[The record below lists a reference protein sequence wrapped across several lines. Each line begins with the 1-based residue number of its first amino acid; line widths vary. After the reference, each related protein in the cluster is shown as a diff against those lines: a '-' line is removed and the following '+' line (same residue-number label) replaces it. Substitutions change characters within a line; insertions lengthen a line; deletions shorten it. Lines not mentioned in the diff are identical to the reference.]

1 MTADV
6 NELSGAIAKILV
18 ILSLFILVFTLL
30 TCFANVVLFG
40 KIFGKKSKKKWLSF
54 VPFVNDY
61 IIYDT
66 FWNTKMF
73 ALYIVVNFVMQ
84 VVTRFAS
91 EKSASI
97 SVLYMVATLIV
108 LFLDIA
114 IMTHIATSFGK
125 TGFSNVLWSIGLFA
139 LYPLF
144 IVILAKRNEFT
155 PEVAENIKKKAEER
169 EKRKAERAA
178 EKEARKKREKREKR
192 SRSVKACF
200 CNAKIY

>member
-6 NELSGAIAKILV
+6 SELSGAIAKILV
-18 ILSLFILVFTLL
+18 ILSLFLLVFTLL

-40 KIFGKKSKKKWLSF
+40 KIFGKESKKKWLSF

-61 IIYDT
+61 ILYDT

-84 VVTRFAS
+84 VVTRFAR
-91 EKSASI
+91 EKSTSI

-144 IVILAKRNEFT
+144 VVILAKRNEFT
-155 PEVAENIKKKAEER
+155 PEVTESIKKKAEER
-169 EKRKAERAA
+169 EKRKAEKAA
-178 EKEARKKREKREKR
+178 EKEARKKEKREK
-192 SRSVKACF
+192 KEAGL
-200 CNAKIY
+200 

>member
-6 NELSGAIAKILV
+6 NELSGGIAKILV
-18 ILSLFILVFTLL
+18 ILSIFILVFTLL
-30 TCFANVVLFG
+30 KCFANVVLFG
-40 KIFGKKSKKKWLSF
+40 KIFGKESKKKWLSF

-97 SVLYMVATLIV
+97 SVL
-108 LFLDIA
+108 
-114 IMTHIATSFGK
+114 
-125 TGFSNVLWSIGLFA
+125 
-139 LYPLF
+139 
-144 IVILAKRNEFT
+144 
-155 PEVAENIKKKAEER
+155 
-169 EKRKAERAA
+169 
-178 EKEARKKREKREKR
+178 
-192 SRSVKACF
+192 
-200 CNAKIY
+200 

>member
-1 MTADV
+1 MTADA

-40 KIFGKKSKKKWLSF
+40 KIFGKESKKKWLSF

-84 VVTRFAS
+84 VVTRFAR

-144 IVILAKRNEFT
+144 VVILAKRNEFT
-155 PEVAENIKKKAEER
+155 PEVTESIKKKAEER
-169 EKRKAERAA
+169 EKRKAEKTA
-178 EKEARKKREKREKR
+178 EKEARKKEKREK
-192 SRSVKACF
+192 KEAGL
-200 CNAKIY
+200 

>member
-1 MTADV
+1 MTVDA
-6 NELSGAIAKILV
+6 NELSDTIAQILT
-18 ILSLFILVFTLL
+18 ILLLFLLVL
-30 TCFANVVLFG
+30 TCFANVVLFR
-40 KIFGKKSKKKWLSF
+40 KIFGKESKKKWLSF

-114 IMTHIATSFGK
+114 IMIHIATSFDK

-155 PEVAENIKKKAEER
+155 PEVTESIKKKTEER
-169 EKRKAERAA
+169 EKRKAEKTA
-178 EKEARKKREKREKR
+178 EKEARKKEKREK
-192 SRSVKACF
+192 KEAGL
-200 CNAKIY
+200 

>member
-54 VPFVNDY
+54 VPFVNDF
-61 IIYDT
+61 ILYDT

-84 VVTRFAS
+84 VITRFAS
-91 EKSASI
+91 EKSAII
-97 SVLYMVATLIV
+97 SVLYMIATLIV
-108 LFLDIA
+108 LLLDIA

-144 IVILAKRNEFT
+144 VVILAKRNEFT
-155 PEVAENIKKKAEER
+155 PEVTQSIKKKAEER
-169 EKRKAERAA
+169 EKRKAEKKA
-178 EKEARKKREKREKR
+178 EKEARKKEKKE
-192 SRSVKACF
+192 AGL
-200 CNAKIY
+200 

>member
-169 EKRKAERAA
+169 EKRKTERAA
-178 EKEARKKREKREKR
+178 EKEARKKREEREK
-192 SRSVKACF
+192 KEAGL
-200 CNAKIY
+200 

>member
-18 ILSLFILVFTLL
+18 ILSIFILVFTLL
-30 TCFANVVLFG
+30 TCFANVILFG
-40 KIFGKKSKKKWLSF
+40 KIFGKESKKKWLSF

-91 EKSASI
+91 EKSVSI

-144 IVILAKRNEFT
+144 VVILAKRNEFT
-155 PEVAENIKKKAEER
+155 PEVTESIKKKAEER

-178 EKEARKKREKREKR
+178 EKEARKKEKREK
-192 SRSVKACF
+192 KEAGL
-200 CNAKIY
+200 

>member
-40 KIFGKKSKKKWLSF
+40 KIFGKESKKKWLSF

-73 ALYIVVNFVMQ
+73 ALYIIVNFVMQ

-91 EKSASI
+91 EKSVSI
-97 SVLYMVATLIV
+97 SVLYIIATLIV

-125 TGFSNVLWSIGLFA
+125 TGFLNVLWSIGLFA

-144 IVILAKRNEFT
+144 VVILAKRNEFT
-155 PEVAENIKKKAEER
+155 PEVTESIKKKAEER

-178 EKEARKKREKREKR
+178 EKEARKKEKREK
-192 SRSVKACF
+192 KEAGL
-200 CNAKIY
+200 

>member
-6 NELSGAIAKILV
+6 SELSGAIAKILV
-18 ILSLFILVFTLL
+18 ILSLFLLVFTLL
-30 TCFANVVLFG
+30 TCFANVILFG
-40 KIFGKKSKKKWLSF
+40 KIFGKESKKKWLSF

-61 IIYDT
+61 ILYDT

-84 VVTRFAS
+84 VITRFAS
-91 EKSASI
+91 EKSAII
-97 SVLYMVATLIV
+97 SVLYMIATLIV
-108 LFLDIA
+108 LLLDIA

-144 IVILAKRNEFT
+144 VVILAKRNEFT
-155 PEVAENIKKKAEER
+155 PEVTESIKKKAEER
-169 EKRKAERAA
+169 EKRKAERAD
-178 EKEARKKREKREKR
+178 EKEARKKEKREK
-192 SRSVKACF
+192 KEAGL
-200 CNAKIY
+200 

>member
-40 KIFGKKSKKKWLSF
+40 KIFGKESKKKWLSF

-73 ALYIVVNFVMQ
+73 ALYIIVNFVMQ

-91 EKSASI
+91 EKSVSI
-97 SVLYMVATLIV
+97 SVLYMIATLIV

-125 TGFSNVLWSIGLFA
+125 TGFLNVLWSIGLFA

-144 IVILAKRNEFT
+144 VVILAKRNEFT
-155 PEVAENIKKKAEER
+155 PEVTESIKKKAEEK

-178 EKEARKKREKREKR
+178 EKEARKKEKREK
-192 SRSVKACF
+192 KEAGL
-200 CNAKIY
+200 

>member
-40 KIFGKKSKKKWLSF
+40 KIFGKESKKKWLSF

-61 IIYDT
+61 ILYDT

-84 VVTRFAS
+84 VITRFAS
-91 EKSASI
+91 EKSAII
-97 SVLYMVATLIV
+97 SVLYMIATLIV
-108 LFLDIA
+108 LLLDIA

-144 IVILAKRNEFT
+144 VVILAKRNEFA
-155 PEVAENIKKKAEER
+155 PEVTESIKKKAEER
-169 EKRKAERAA
+169 EKRKAEKKA
-178 EKEARKKREKREKR
+178 EKEARKKEKKE
-192 SRSVKACF
+192 AGL
-200 CNAKIY
+200 

>member
-40 KIFGKKSKKKWLSF
+40 KIFGKESKKKWLSF

-73 ALYIVVNFVMQ
+73 ALYIIVNFVMQ

-91 EKSASI
+91 EKSVSI
-97 SVLYMVATLIV
+97 SVLYMIATLIV

-125 TGFSNVLWSIGLFA
+125 TGFLNVLWSIGLFA

-144 IVILAKRNEFT
+144 VVILAMRHEFT
-155 PEVAENIKKKAEER
+155 PEVTESIKKKAEER

-178 EKEARKKREKREKR
+178 EKEARKKEKREK
-192 SRSVKACF
+192 KEAGL
-200 CNAKIY
+200 

>member
-40 KIFGKKSKKKWLSF
+40 KIFGKESKKKWLSF

-91 EKSASI
+91 EKSVSI
-97 SVLYMVATLIV
+97 SVLYMIATLIV

-125 TGFSNVLWSIGLFA
+125 TGFLNVLWSIGLFA

-144 IVILAKRNEFT
+144 VVILAKRNEFT
-155 PEVAENIKKKAEER
+155 PEVTESIKKKAEER

-178 EKEARKKREKREKR
+178 EKEARKKEKREK
-192 SRSVKACF
+192 KEAGL
-200 CNAKIY
+200 

>member
-6 NELSGAIAKILV
+6 SELSGAITKILV
-18 ILSLFILVFTLL
+18 ILYLFLLVFTLL

-40 KIFGKKSKKKWLSF
+40 KIFGKESKKKWLSF

-61 IIYDT
+61 ILYDT

-84 VVTRFAS
+84 VITRFAS
-91 EKSASI
+91 EKSAII
-97 SVLYMVATLIV
+97 SVLYMIATLIV
-108 LFLDIA
+108 LLLDIA

-144 IVILAKRNEFT
+144 VVILAKRNEFT
-155 PEVAENIKKKAEER
+155 PEVTESIKKKAEER

-178 EKEARKKREKREKR
+178 EKEARKKEKREK
-192 SRSVKACF
+192 KEAGL
-200 CNAKIY
+200 

>member
-1 MTADV
+1 MTVDV
-6 NELSGAIAKILV
+6 NELSDTITQILT
-18 ILSLFILVFTLL
+18 ILSLLLLVL

-40 KIFGKKSKKKWLSF
+40 KIFGKESKKKWLSF

-73 ALYIVVNFVMQ
+73 ALYIVVNFIMQ

-125 TGFSNVLWSIGLFA
+125 TGFSNALWSIGLFA

-144 IVILAKRNEFT
+144 VVILAKRNEFT
-155 PEVAENIKKKAEER
+155 PEVTESIKKKAEER

-178 EKEARKKREKREKR
+178 EKEARKKREEREK
-192 SRSVKACF
+192 KEAGL
-200 CNAKIY
+200 

>member
-1 MTADV
+1 MTVGV
-6 NELSGAIAKILV
+6 NELSDTIATILM
-18 ILSLFILVFTLL
+18 ILSLLFLVL

-40 KIFGKKSKKKWLSF
+40 KIFGKESKKKWLSF

-114 IMTHIATSFGK
+114 IMIHIATSFGK
-125 TGFSNVLWSIGLFA
+125 TGFSNVLWSIGLFV
-139 LYPLF
+139 LYPIF
-144 IVILAKRNEFT
+144 VVILAKRNEFT
-155 PEVAENIKKKAEER
+155 PEVTESIKKKAEE
-169 EKRKAERAA
+169 
-178 EKEARKKREKREKR
+178 KEVRKKEKREK
-192 SRSVKACF
+192 KEAGL
-200 CNAKIY
+200 

>member
-40 KIFGKKSKKKWLSF
+40 KIFGKESKKKWLSF

-84 VVTRFAS
+84 VVTRFAR

-144 IVILAKRNEFT
+144 VVILAKRNEFT
-155 PEVAENIKKKAEER
+155 PEVTESIKKKAEER
-169 EKRKAERAA
+169 EKRKAEKAA
-178 EKEARKKREKREKR
+178 EKEARKKEKREK
-192 SRSVKACF
+192 KEAGL
-200 CNAKIY
+200 

>member
-1 MTADV
+1 MTAGA
-6 NELSGAIAKILV
+6 NELSDAIAKILV

-40 KIFGKKSKKKWLSF
+40 KIFGKESKKKWLSF

-91 EKSASI
+91 EKSAVI
-97 SVLYMVATLIV
+97 SALYMIATLIV
-108 LFLDIA
+108 LLLDIA

-178 EKEARKKREKREKR
+178 EKEARKKREEREK
-192 SRSVKACF
+192 KEAGL
-200 CNAKIY
+200 

>member
-1 MTADV
+1 MTADAS
-6 NELSGAIAKILV
+6 ELSGAIAKILV
-18 ILSLFILVFTLL
+18 ILSLFLLVFTLL

-40 KIFGKKSKKKWLSF
+40 KIFGKESKKKWLSF

-61 IIYDT
+61 ILYDT

-84 VVTRFAS
+84 VITRFAS
-91 EKSASI
+91 EKSAII
-97 SVLYMVATLIV
+97 SVLYMIATLIV
-108 LFLDIA
+108 LLLDIA

-144 IVILAKRNEFT
+144 VVILAKRNEFT
-155 PEVAENIKKKAEER
+155 PEVTESIKKKAEER
-169 EKRKAERAA
+169 EKRKAEKKA
-178 EKEARKKREKREKR
+178 EKEARKKEKKE
-192 SRSVKACF
+192 AGL
-200 CNAKIY
+200 

>member
-6 NELSGAIAKILV
+6 NEFSGAIAKILV

-40 KIFGKKSKKKWLSF
+40 KIFGKESKKKWLSF

-73 ALYIVVNFVMQ
+73 ALYIVINFVMQ
-84 VVTRFAS
+84 VVTRFAR

-144 IVILAKRNEFT
+144 VVILAKRNEFT
-155 PEVAENIKKKAEER
+155 PEVTESIKKKAEER

-178 EKEARKKREKREKR
+178 EKEARKKEKKE
-192 SRSVKACF
+192 AGL
-200 CNAKIY
+200 

>member
-1 MTADV
+1 MTAGA

-178 EKEARKKREKREKR
+178 EKEARKKREEREK
-192 SRSVKACF
+192 KEAGL
-200 CNAKIY
+200 

>member
-40 KIFGKKSKKKWLSF
+40 KIFGKESKKKWLSF

-114 IMTHIATSFGK
+114 IMVRIATSFGK

-144 IVILAKRNEFT
+144 VVILAKRNEFT
-155 PEVAENIKKKAEER
+155 PEMTESLKIKAEER
-169 EKRKAERAA
+169 EKRKAE
-178 EKEARKKREKREKR
+178 KEARKKEKREK
-192 SRSVKACF
+192 KEAGL
-200 CNAKIY
+200 

>member
-18 ILSLFILVFTLL
+18 ILSIFILVFTLL

-40 KIFGKKSKKKWLSF
+40 KIFGTESKKTWLSF

-144 IVILAKRNEFT
+144 VVILAKRNEFT
-155 PEVAENIKKKAEER
+155 PEVTESIKKKAEER

-178 EKEARKKREKREKR
+178 EKEARKKEKREK
-192 SRSVKACF
+192 KEAGL
-200 CNAKIY
+200 

>member
-40 KIFGKKSKKKWLSF
+40 KIFGKESKKKWLSF

-73 ALYIVVNFVMQ
+73 ALYIVINFVMQ
-84 VVTRFAS
+84 VVTRFAR

-144 IVILAKRNEFT
+144 VVILAKRNEFT
-155 PEVAENIKKKAEER
+155 PEVTESIKKKAEER
-169 EKRKAERAA
+169 EKRKAEKTA
-178 EKEARKKREKREKR
+178 EKEARKKEKREK
-192 SRSVKACF
+192 KEAGL
-200 CNAKIY
+200 

>member
-40 KIFGKKSKKKWLSF
+40 KIFGKESKKKWLSF

-73 ALYIVVNFVMQ
+73 ALYIIVNFVMQ

-91 EKSASI
+91 EKSVSI
-97 SVLYMVATLIV
+97 SVLYMIATLIV

-125 TGFSNVLWSIGLFA
+125 TGFLNILWSIGLFA

-144 IVILAKRNEFT
+144 VVILAKRNEFT
-155 PEVAENIKKKAEER
+155 PEVTESIKKKAEER

-178 EKEARKKREKREKR
+178 EKEARKKEKREK
-192 SRSVKACF
+192 KEAGL
-200 CNAKIY
+200 

>member
-6 NELSGAIAKILV
+6 NEFSGAIAKILV

-30 TCFANVVLFG
+30 TCFANIVLFG
-40 KIFGKKSKKKWLSF
+40 KIFGKESKKKWLSF

-73 ALYIVVNFVMQ
+73 ALYIVINFVMQ
-84 VVTRFAS
+84 VVTRFAR

-125 TGFSNVLWSIGLFA
+125 TGFSNVLWSIWLFA

-144 IVILAKRNEFT
+144 VVILAKRNEFT
-155 PEVAENIKKKAEER
+155 PEVTESIKKKAEER

-178 EKEARKKREKREKR
+178 EKEARKKEKREK
-192 SRSVKACF
+192 KEAGL
-200 CNAKIY
+200 

>member
-61 IIYDT
+61 ILYDT

-84 VVTRFAS
+84 VITRFAS
-91 EKSASI
+91 EKSAII
-97 SVLYMVATLIV
+97 SVLYMIATLIV
-108 LFLDIA
+108 LLLDIA

-144 IVILAKRNEFT
+144 VVILAKRNEFT
-155 PEVAENIKKKAEER
+155 PEVTQSIKKKAEER
-169 EKRKAERAA
+169 EKRKAEKKA
-178 EKEARKKREKREKR
+178 EKEARKKEKKE
-192 SRSVKACF
+192 AGL
-200 CNAKIY
+200 

>member
-18 ILSLFILVFTLL
+18 ILSIFILVFTLL
-30 TCFANVVLFG
+30 TCFANVILFG
-40 KIFGKKSKKKWLSF
+40 KIFGKESKKKWLSF
-54 VPFVNDY
+54 VPFANDY

-91 EKSASI
+91 EKSTSI

-139 LYPLF
+139 MYPLF
-144 IVILAKRNEFT
+144 VVILAKRNEFT
-155 PEVAENIKKKAEER
+155 PEVTESIKKKAEER

-178 EKEARKKREKREKR
+178 EKEARKKEKREK
-192 SRSVKACF
+192 KEAGL
-200 CNAKIY
+200 

>member
-6 NELSGAIAKILV
+6 SELSGAIAKILV
-18 ILSLFILVFTLL
+18 ILSLFLLVFTLL

-40 KIFGKKSKKKWLSF
+40 KIFGKESKKKWLSF

-61 IIYDT
+61 ILYDT

-84 VVTRFAS
+84 VITRFAS
-91 EKSASI
+91 EKSAII
-97 SVLYMVATLIV
+97 SVLYMIATLIV
-108 LFLDIA
+108 LLLDIA

-125 TGFSNVLWSIGLFA
+125 TGFSNVLWSIGVFA

-144 IVILAKRNEFT
+144 VVILAKRNEFT
-155 PEVAENIKKKAEER
+155 PEVTESIKKKAEER
-169 EKRKAERAA
+169 EKRKAEKKA
-178 EKEARKKREKREKR
+178 EKEARKKEKKE
-192 SRSVKACF
+192 AGL
-200 CNAKIY
+200 

>member
-6 NELSGAIAKILV
+6 SELSGAIAKILV
-18 ILSLFILVFTLL
+18 ILSLFLLVFTLL

-40 KIFGKKSKKKWLSF
+40 KIFGKESKKKWLSF

-61 IIYDT
+61 ILYDT

-84 VVTRFAS
+84 VITRFAS
-91 EKSASI
+91 EKSAII
-97 SVLYMVATLIV
+97 SVLYMIATLIV
-108 LFLDIA
+108 LLLDIA

-144 IVILAKRNEFT
+144 VVILAKRNEFT
-155 PEVAENIKKKAEER
+155 PEVTESIKKKAEER
-169 EKRKAERAA
+169 EKRKAEKAA
-178 EKEARKKREKREKR
+178 EKEARKKDKKE
-192 SRSVKACF
+192 AGL
-200 CNAKIY
+200 

>member
-6 NELSGAIAKILV
+6 SELSGAIAKILV
-18 ILSLFILVFTLL
+18 LLSLFLLIFTLL

-40 KIFGKKSKKKWLSF
+40 KIFGKESKKKWLSF

-61 IIYDT
+61 ILYDT

-84 VVTRFAS
+84 VITRFAS
-91 EKSASI
+91 EKSAII
-97 SVLYMVATLIV
+97 SALYMIATLIV
-108 LFLDIA
+108 LLLDIE

-144 IVILAKRNEFT
+144 VVILAKRNEFT
-155 PEVAENIKKKAEER
+155 PEVAESIKKKAEER
-169 EKRKAERAA
+169 EKRKAEKKA
-178 EKEARKKREKREKR
+178 EKEARKKEKKE
-192 SRSVKACF
+192 AGL
-200 CNAKIY
+200 

>member
-6 NELSGAIAKILV
+6 SELSGAIAKILV
-18 ILSLFILVFTLL
+18 ILSLFLLVFTLL

-40 KIFGKKSKKKWLSF
+40 KIFGKESKKKWLSF

-61 IIYDT
+61 ILYDT

-84 VVTRFAS
+84 VITRFAS
-91 EKSASI
+91 EKSAII
-97 SVLYMVATLIV
+97 SVLYMIATLIV
-108 LFLDIA
+108 LLLDIA

-144 IVILAKRNEFT
+144 VVILAKRNEFT
-155 PEVAENIKKKAEER
+155 PEVTESIKKKAEER
-169 EKRKAERAA
+169 DKRKAEKKA
-178 EKEARKKREKREKR
+178 EKEARKKEKKE
-192 SRSVKACF
+192 AGL
-200 CNAKIY
+200 

>member
-6 NELSGAIAKILV
+6 SELSGAIAKILV
-18 ILSLFILVFTLL
+18 LLSLFLLIFTLL

-40 KIFGKKSKKKWLSF
+40 KIFGKESKKKWLSF

-61 IIYDT
+61 ILYDT

-84 VVTRFAS
+84 VITRFAS
-91 EKSASI
+91 EKSAII
-97 SVLYMVATLIV
+97 SVLYMIATLIV
-108 LFLDIA
+108 LLLDIA

-144 IVILAKRNEFT
+144 VVILAKRNEFT
-155 PEVAENIKKKAEER
+155 PEVTESIKKKAEER

-178 EKEARKKREKREKR
+178 EKEARKKEKREK
-192 SRSVKACF
+192 KEAGL
-200 CNAKIY
+200 

>member
-40 KIFGKKSKKKWLSF
+40 KIFGKKSKKKWLRF
-54 VPFVNDY
+54 VPFDNDY

-169 EKRKAERAA
+169 EKRKAE
-178 EKEARKKREKREKR
+178 KEARKKEK
-192 SRSVKACF
+192 KAKKE
-200 CNAKIY
+200 AGL

>member
-1 MTADV
+1 MTADAS
-6 NELSGAIAKILV
+6 ELSGAIAKILV
-18 ILSLFILVFTLL
+18 ILSLFLLVFTLL

-40 KIFGKKSKKKWLSF
+40 KIFGKESKKKWLSF
-54 VPFVNDY
+54 VPFINDY
-61 IIYDT
+61 ILYDT

-84 VVTRFAS
+84 IITRFAS
-91 EKSASI
+91 EKSAII
-97 SVLYMVATLIV
+97 SVLYMIATLIV
-108 LFLDIA
+108 LLLDIA

-144 IVILAKRNEFT
+144 VVILAKRNEFT
-155 PEVAENIKKKAEER
+155 PEVTESIKKKAEKR

-178 EKEARKKREKREKR
+178 EKEARKKEKREK
-192 SRSVKACF
+192 KEAGL
-200 CNAKIY
+200 

>member
-40 KIFGKKSKKKWLSF
+40 KIFGKESKKKWLSF

-84 VVTRFAS
+84 VVTRFAR
-91 EKSASI
+91 EKSTSI

-144 IVILAKRNEFT
+144 VVILAKRNEFT
-155 PEVAENIKKKAEER
+155 PEVTESIKKKAEER
-169 EKRKAERAA
+169 EKRKAEKAA
-178 EKEARKKREKREKR
+178 EKEARKKEKREK
-192 SRSVKACF
+192 KEAGL
-200 CNAKIY
+200 

>member
-18 ILSLFILVFTLL
+18 ILSIFILVFTLL

-40 KIFGKKSKKKWLSF
+40 KIFGKESKKKWLSF

-144 IVILAKRNEFT
+144 VVILAKRNEFT
-155 PEVAENIKKKAEER
+155 PEVTESMKKKAEER

-178 EKEARKKREKREKR
+178 EKEARKKEKREK
-192 SRSVKACF
+192 KEAGL
-200 CNAKIY
+200 

>member
-18 ILSLFILVFTLL
+18 ILSIFILVFTLL

-40 KIFGKKSKKKWLSF
+40 KIFGKESKKKWLSF

-144 IVILAKRNEFT
+144 VVILAKRNEFT
-155 PEVAENIKKKAEER
+155 PEVTESIKKKAEER

-178 EKEARKKREKREKR
+178 EKEARKKEKREK
-192 SRSVKACF
+192 KEAGL
-200 CNAKIY
+200 